1 MNCLLEAGD
10 GLVRLVTL
18 APERDRGMDVTRFLA
33 GKGILVSAGH
43 CNPNLEQLDAAIEA
57 GLSMFTHLGNG
68 CPMLLARHDNII
80 QRALSRSDRLTVMF
94 IGDNVHV
101 SYIALGNYLRIV
113 GADCAIGVTDCIAA
127 AGLPPGR
134 YTLGSQAVEVE
145 SDGAAWAPDRS
156 HLCGSTISMP
166 RMTAK
171 LVAELGLDQQDVQ
184 RMTVHNPRR
193 VLKLSST

>member
-1 MNCLLEAGD
+1 
-10 GLVRLVTL
+10 
-18 APERDRGMDVTRFLA
+18 MDVTRFLA

-113 GADCAIGVTDCIAA
+113 GPSRDRGDRLHRSRRVAPRPLYTRFASRRGGERRRRLGTRP
-127 AGLPPGR
+127 LPPLRFDDQHAADDGETGR
-134 YTLGSQAVEVE
+134 RAR
-145 SDGAAWAPDRS
+145 A
-156 HLCGSTISMP
+156 
-166 RMTAK
+166 
-171 LVAELGLDQQDVQ
+171 
-184 RMTVHNPRR
+184 
-193 VLKLSST
+193 